1 MQYVRLGNS
10 GLQVSRI
17 CLGMMSY
24 GAKSWREWVLGEA
37 DAEEHVRKALD
48 LGINFFDTANVY
60 SVGVSEEIT
69 GRTLLKHVKRDE
81 VVIATKVRGE
91 MREGDVNGSGLSRK
105 HIME

>member
-10 GLQVSRI
+10 GLKVSRI

-69 GRTLLKHVKRDE
+69 GRT
-81 VVIATKVRGE
+81 
-91 MREGDVNGSGLSRK
+91 
-105 HIME
+105 